1 MVLYRNILFN
11 HRSRLYKKF
20 YKLPTDSKVIVFEA
34 FMGRQFACSP
44 KAVYKRMLADEKYKD
59 FTLVWAFRKP
69 KDFSFLEKYPNTI
82 VVKYNKSEYFR
93 YMGMAKYWIT
103 NSRIPDSIKKKD
115 DQVYIQCWHGTP
127 LKKLGY
133 DIEVAGENAINS
145 KDDLNKKYSDDSIRY
160 TYMISPSEFSSEKFA
175 SAFKLQ
181 DPSIIQTIGYPRND
195 FLSNYTQDDIDAIM
209 KKLTISELAQTN
221 SYKDIDNLK
230 KDLSIDSSKKIILYA
245 PTWRDNQHISGQG
258 YTYDL
263 NIDFGKLRE
272 EFGDEYIIL
281 FRAHYFISN
290 NIDLSEYEGF
300 VYDVSK
306 YDDINELY
314 VISDI
319 LITDYSSVFFDYAN
333 LKRPIMFYMYDFDE
347 YKNNMRDFYIDIDEL
362 PGPIAKTQ
370 NELIEAIKNV
380 ETYQKDYGEKYK
392 AFYDKYDYLDDGNA
406 SQRLLDICIK

>member
-1 MVLYRNILFN
+1 
-11 HRSRLYKKF
+11 
-20 YKLPTDSKVIVFEA
+20 
-34 FMGRQFACSP
+34 
-44 KAVYKRMLADEKYKD
+44 
-59 FTLVWAFRKP
+59 
-69 KDFSFLEKYPNTI
+69 
-82 VVKYNKSEYFR
+82 
-93 YMGMAKYWIT
+93 
-103 NSRIPDSIKKKD
+103 
-115 DQVYIQCWHGTP
+115 
-127 LKKLGY
+127 
-133 DIEVAGENAINS
+133 
-145 KDDLNKKYSDDSIRY
+145 
-160 TYMISPSEFSSEKFA
+160 
-175 SAFKLQ
+175 
-181 DPSIIQTIGYPRND
+181 
-195 FLSNYTQDDIDAIM
+195 M